1 MTEEEVLQKLEIF
14 KNAIISLKS
23 KNSEL
28 ENLNNQLKLELENK
42 KSQSDKFNN
51 EIIDKIKEIE
61 KILD

>member
-1 MTEEEVLQKLEIF
+1 MTEEEVLQKLEFF

-28 ENLNNQLKLELENK
+28 ENLNSQLKIELSNK
-42 KSQSDKFNN
+42 TTQSDKFNN
-51 EIIDKIKEIE
+51 EIMSKIEEIE

>member
-14 KNAIISLKS
+14 KNAIISIKS

-28 ENLNNQLKLELENK
+28 EDSNNQLKLELENRK
-42 KSQSDKFNN
+42 IQSDKFNN

>member
-1 MTEEEVLQKLEIF
+1 MTEEDVLQKLEIF

-28 ENLNNQLKLELENK
+28 EGLNSQIKLELENNK
-42 KSQSDKFNN
+42 NQFDRFNK
-51 EIIDKIKEIE
+51 EIINKIKEIE